1 LGFWSIVK
9 WEYIR
14 RTGLEQVFKYDGER
28 GAVDF
33 RKQKTMIGERRAG
46 SSLLRRD
53 EGREEFAHGV
63 QKVQEGHYSRKR
75 SGSTESAVLYEY
87 QY

>member
-1 LGFWSIVK
+1 M
-9 WEYIR
+9 
-14 RTGLEQVFKYDGER
+14 TGSGEQRAGSSRFQKTEN
-28 GAVDF
+28 
-33 RKQKTMIGERRAG
+33 RKQKTENYDRGAASREQFK
-46 SSLLRRD
+46 D